1 MRRSGTGQADDDV
14 SEAFSEYNQN
24 SGQVLMTKNTIVN
37 PVSRR
42 NVMNT
47 FEELFDLN
55 VVPIVNEN
63 DTVSTYEMQFG
74 DMIRCLLLLHQ
85 SRRLICSYCFLI

>member
-1 MRRSGTGQADDDV
+1 MRRSGTGQADDDI

-55 VVPIVNEN
+55 VVPIVNE
-63 DTVSTYEMQFG
+63 
-74 DMIRCLLLLHQ
+74 MIR
-85 SRRLICSYCFLI
+85 